1 MFMRHII
8 FMNFDLLL
16 IKTLVD
22 IFYLKF
28 IFSLQINIVRKYV
41 LQGK

>member
-28 IFSLQINIVRKYV
+28 IFSLQINIVREYV